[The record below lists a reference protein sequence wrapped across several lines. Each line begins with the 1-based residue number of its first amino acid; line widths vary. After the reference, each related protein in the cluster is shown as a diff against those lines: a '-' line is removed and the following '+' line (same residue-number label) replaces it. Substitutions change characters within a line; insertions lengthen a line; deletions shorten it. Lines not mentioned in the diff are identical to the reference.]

1 MESTKETKNIKVEQ
15 CTISPAEECVML
27 GLSINSRQMHGMMDS
42 GAGRSV
48 LDIGTLEEIA
58 PNVEILPEQLDL
70 CDASGNNMDI
80 LGCCTLSLTIPKL
93 NKTVQHK
100 FAVHNVRSFKTVL
113 LGRDFFKK
121 MGPVTIDVGKNRIKI
136 CNRWLKGEEPKR
148 RIRVN
153 AMGKVLLPARSEHFI
168 SVTSKA
174 NSALLDYEFIPA
186 KILPQGVYMTSAR
199 VRPDMKGDF
208 VVGILNVSEKDIILK
223 TRTRMGNLVPCRDNR
238 VCKVVEC
245 NENMDEAVKKVK
257 YGKNLTAEQVQSMS
271 EIVEKRP
278 QLFARDPKKPNI
290 TPVIKHYID
299 TGDERPAYAKPRR
312 MPPTM
317 EEEIRQHTDE
327 MLKNNIIRPS
337 ESPWNCPI
345 ILLKKK
351 GKSRFVSDFRELN
364 KKTKSDTYPLP
375 NIKDCVERMEG
386 ARFWTTLDAAS
397 AYWSVELDEK
407 DREKTAFSIP
417 HGKFEFNVMTF
428 GLKNAGATYQRM
440 MDIVLSGLPP
450 DRVMAYLDDVVIFS
464 RSLEE
469 HKRDVDRVLEKLD
482 LAGITLRPEKCV
494 FGSNEVDYLGYH
506 MDESGIRPQKQLV
519 EAIQDFP
526 RPKTKKEVRR
536 FLGTAGFYR
545 DFIRNFADIAE
556 PLRHLTKDTV
566 KFMWTNDCENAFE
579 KLKELLTQE
588 PVLAFPITNKEFIVE
603 VDASKVGVGGVLL
616 QEQRDGSVKPVSYCS
631 YALSPPQQGWETY
644 SKEVFALVLSSRKWH
659 PYLFGNKCIFR
670 SDHDP
675 LKTIRNKK
683 DPRGKIANWLM
694 ELEEYNYIINHIP
707 GKDNITADCLSRS
720 NTTLEPPPS
729 RLEEFVYAVDE
740 GFSEKLRDA
749 QSNDVVIQHALR
761 ELSTTGKI
769 TAGRLKR
776 VGKQL
781 RVEEGILT
789 KNGRPV
795 IPSSMQKYVVSEF
808 HKCGNVKSHFGIEK
822 TYDLVKTR
830 YYWPNMFQFI
840 SNLISEC
847 KTCQQCKTDPKQPK
861 APLVPLITPSRP
873 MEFISIDIAYM
884 ESDDKGYKY
893 ILVIGCVFSKF
904 ITAVPLKSQTADVI
918 VEAISKHWIYIHGTP
933 RYMLS
938 DKGSNVDGDTL
949 NEVCRLL
956 HIEKRRTS
964 GYHAQGNGFAERS
977 IRNIRELLRTALLD
991 KSLAPKHWREILNSI
1006 LFAVNTSKSSSINCT
1021 PFEIVFGRKP
1031 TLPVDIAFEIDGS
1044 GVTAASA
1051 SEYLQ
1056 DLKVQL
1062 LENIRHASKF
1072 LGISRERMVKQYNKN
1087 LHIIDYQINDKVWLH
1102 KKTFKTGENAKLS
1115 PRKSGP
1121 WKIVEVYPNKVNF
1134 KIQDEAGN
1142 QQVVHHNRLSPVKEP
1157 KDRDNEYSSDDSD
1170 TEQYDTAEEDNESTL
1185 QPEELGTAGEATN
1198 NPTLFES
1205 RYPAR
1210 VRQQREIPGAVS
1222 WDSVTLDE

>member
-1 MESTKETKNIKVEQ
+1 MEFTDEDTELINETNEVKHEQ

-27 GLSINSRQMHGMMDS
+27 GVSIKERPMRGMMDS

-48 LDIGTLEEIA
+48 MDIGTLEEIA
-58 PNVEILPEQLDL
+58 PDAKILPDKLDL
-70 CDASGNNMDI
+70 CDASGNKMDV
-80 LGCCTLSLTIPKL
+80 LGYCTLSLTITKL
-93 NKTVQHK
+93 NRTVQHK
-100 FAVHNVRSFKTVL
+100 FAILNVRSFKTLL

-121 MGPVTIDVGKNRIKI
+121 MGPVTIDVGKNRIRI
-136 CNRWLKGEEPKR
+136 HGRWLKGEEPTQR
-148 RIRVN
+148 VRVN
-153 AMGKVLLPARSEHFI
+153 TRGKLTLPARSEHFI
-168 SVTSKA
+168 CVSTKVNA
-174 NSALLDYEFIPA
+174 ALLDYEFIPA
-186 KILPQGVYMTSAR
+186 KILPQGVYITNAR

-208 VVGILNVSEKDIILK
+208 VVGILNVTERDITLK
-223 TRTRMGNLVPCRDNR
+223 TRMRMGNLVPCQDSR
-238 VCKVVEC
+238 VCRVTETK
-245 NENMDEAVKKVK
+245 ENLSDAVKKVN
-257 YGKNLTAEQVQSMS
+257 YGENLTSEQVQSMRK
-271 EIVEKRP
+271 IVEKRP

-290 TPVIKHYID
+290 TPIIKHSIN
-299 TGDERPAYAKPRR
+299 TGEERPAYAKPRR
-312 MPPTM
+312 MPPAM
-317 EEEIRQHTDE
+317 EVEIREHTDE

-386 ARFWTTLDAAS
+386 ATFWTTLDAAS
-397 AYWSVELDEK
+397 AYWSVELEEK

-450 DRVMAYLDDVVIFS
+450 DRVMAYLDDIIIFS

-469 HKRDVDRVLEKLD
+469 HLRDVDKVLEKLE
-482 LAGITLRPEKCV
+482 LAGITLRPEKCI

-506 MDESGIRPQKQLV
+506 MNESGIRPQKQLV

-526 RPKTKKEVRR
+526 CPTTKKEVRR

-545 DFIRNFADIAE
+545 DFIRNFADISE
-556 PLRHLTKDTV
+556 PLRYLTKDAT
-566 KFMWTNDCENAFE
+566 KFQWTTNCQEAFE

-616 QEQRDGSVKPVSYCS
+616 QEQHDGSIRPVSYCS
-631 YALSPPQQGWETY
+631 YALSPPQQNWETY
-644 SKEVFALVLSSRKWH
+644 SKEAFALVLSSRKWH

-675 LKTIRNKK
+675 LKNIRNKK

-694 ELEEYNYIINHIP
+694 ELEEYDYVIKHVP
-707 GKDNITADCLSRS
+707 GKENIAADCLSRS
-720 NTTLEPPPS
+720 NTTAEPPPS
-729 RLEEFVYAVDE
+729 RLEEFVYSVVDKFKE
-740 GFSEKLRDA
+740 SLCEA
-749 QSNDVVIQHALR
+749 QSNDIVIQHALE
-761 ELSTTGKI
+761 ELSTTGII

-789 KNGRPV
+789 KSGRPV
-795 IPSSMQKYVVSEF
+795 VPSSMQKCIVSEF
-808 HKCGNVKSHFGIEK
+808 HHCGDVKSHFGIEK
-822 TYDLVKTR
+822 TYDLIKSR
-830 YYWPNMFQFI
+830 FYWPNMFQTVTNVL
-840 SNLISEC
+840 SGC
-847 KTCQQCKTDPKQPK
+847 KICQQCKTDAKQPK
-861 APLVPLITPSRP
+861 APLVPLIIPSRP

-884 ESDDKGYKY
+884 EPDDEGYRY

-904 ITAVPLKSQTADVI
+904 ITAVSLKSQTADDI
-918 VEAISKHWIYIHGTP
+918 VEAIGKQWIYLHGTP
-933 RYMLS
+933 RFMLS
-938 DKGSNVDGDTL
+938 DKGSNVDGDTM
-949 NEVCRLL
+949 NEVCRKL

-991 KSLAPKHWREILNSI
+991 KALAPKHWREILRSI
-1006 LFAVNTSKSSSINCT
+1006 IFAVNTSKSRSINCT
-1021 PFEIVFGRKP
+1021 PFEVVFGRKP
-1031 TLPVDIAFEIDGS
+1031 VLPVDIAFDTEGS
-1044 GVTAASA
+1044 GITAASA
-1051 SEYLQ
+1051 GEYLK
-1056 DLKVQL
+1056 DLKIQL
-1062 LENIRHASKF
+1062 LENIRHATKF
-1072 LGISRERMVKQYNKN
+1072 LGISQEHMVKQYNKN
-1087 LHIIDYQINDKVWLH
+1087 LHFTNYQVNDKVWLH
-1102 KKTFKTGENAKLS
+1102 KKAFKKGENAKLS

-1121 WKIVEVYPNKVNF
+1121 WKVVQVYPNKVNY
-1134 KIQDEAGN
+1134 KIEDEEGK
-1142 QQVVHHNRLSPVKEP
+1142 QQVIHHNRLSPMKEVQGA
-1157 KDRDNEYSSDDSD
+1157 DSDCSSDESEP
-1170 TEQYDTAEEDNESTL
+1170 EQLGTAEEDI
-1185 QPEELGTAGEATN
+1185 ELMPHIER
-1198 NPTLFES
+1198 

-1210 VRQQREIPGAVS
+1210 ERQQREIPGTVS
-1222 WDSVTLDE
+1222 WDSVNLDED